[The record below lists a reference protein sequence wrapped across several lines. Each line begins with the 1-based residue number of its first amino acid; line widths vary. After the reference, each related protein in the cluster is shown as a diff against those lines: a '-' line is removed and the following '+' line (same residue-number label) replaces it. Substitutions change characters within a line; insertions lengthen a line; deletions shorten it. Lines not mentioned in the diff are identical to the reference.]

1 MWNRYERWFD
11 LDTQLWQEGWRGSGG
26 RLRGVTP
33 SVRTHSSKS
42 TPFSSCTRAHV
53 HTSTHRH
60 MHMHRQHTYFKH
72 RCTYCYKRFALNL
85 SLSLCCLTHRYT
97 QKKKI
102 LSCLS
107 HYCLFT
113 HSRVLCF
120 STFKWFW
127 SSEQKQRS
135 SLASCLL
142 HLSTEHW
149 VTLLRTWGLLSNHSK
164 YC

>member
-97 QKKKI
+97 QKKKN
-102 LSCLS
+102 LVMSVSL
-107 HYCLFT
+107 LPL
-113 HSRVLCF
+113 HS
-120 STFKWFW
+120 
-127 SSEQKQRS
+127 QQG
-135 SLASCLL
+135 
-142 HLSTEHW
+142 
-149 VTLLRTWGLLSNHSK
+149 TLLLYLQMILIVWAKTEKQFSFLFASPFNRALSDTT
-164 YC
+164 